1 MDSRCG
7 KNQVSRAALDL
18 DHFNGIGR
26 RKMKRLF
33 KFLGLSVCLFFMRSN
48 ICALAQGNISTG
60 TAPTSITEE
69 ERLTVDNARLSSA
82 IDSIEFMKRETAL
95 ENARRFAVLPND
107 KPKRLPGSY
116 LDEAILTA
124 KMNGEH
130 AGYMLDV
137 DSSRA
142 GVKFE
147 ALPDAEKKRWIS
159 EAAYI
164 AGDPAVIEDKTAC
177 QVAKSEESE
186 VNRLGP
192 ECIQRTMVCTDA
204 MLLAV
209 SRQELQPGMTKEEAV
224 AAMGGPA
231 GSISIVGADTRLQ
244 WDLGKRSILV
254 MFDSAGKL
262 TSFLSTPVL
271 SPPNN
276 LQSKNAAYLLQVDL
290 MTKKRGWAALHAA
303 MDLTRP
309 TTKLLPGEFLDA
321 AITQARTNVA
331 NATHGDRQAAENI
344 QIALEQLG
352 VECDQR
358 AIVVL
363 DPVLTAI
370 SSQQLA
376 SGMTLEEANA
386 AMQSMGDQLPGVAA
400 NDERFSWEID
410 SSTNIRIGTFQNG
423 KMTSWTESARPFPY

>member
-1 MDSRCG
+1 
-7 KNQVSRAALDL
+7 
-18 DHFNGIGR
+18 
-26 RKMKRLF
+26 
-33 KFLGLSVCLFFMRSN
+33 
-48 ICALAQGNISTG
+48 
-60 TAPTSITEE
+60 
-69 ERLTVDNARLSSA
+69 
-82 IDSIEFMKRETAL
+82 
-95 ENARRFAVLPND
+95 
-107 KPKRLPGSY
+107 
-116 LDEAILTA
+116 
-124 KMNGEH
+124 
-130 AGYMLDV
+130 
-137 DSSRA
+137 
-142 GVKFE
+142 
-147 ALPDAEKKRWIS
+147 
-159 EAAYI
+159 
-164 AGDPAVIEDKTAC
+164 
-177 QVAKSEESE
+177 
-186 VNRLGP
+186 
-192 ECIQRTMVCTDA
+192 
-204 MLLAV
+204 
-209 SRQELQPGMTKEEAV
+209 
-224 AAMGGPA
+224 
-231 GSISIVGADTRLQ
+231 
-244 WDLGKRSILV
+244 

-376 SGMTLEEANA
+376 IGMTLEEANA